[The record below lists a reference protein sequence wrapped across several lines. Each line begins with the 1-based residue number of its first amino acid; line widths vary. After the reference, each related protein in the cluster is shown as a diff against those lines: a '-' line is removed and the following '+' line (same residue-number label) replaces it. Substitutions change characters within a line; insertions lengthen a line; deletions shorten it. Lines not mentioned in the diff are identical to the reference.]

1 MFNFLP
7 LSAIDSLFADNVTI
21 IEKENFRFQD
31 GIGTME
37 RSM

>member
-1 MFNFLP
+1 MLDFLP